1 MIVWGDGKGALR
13 IWGTAWTACTWRSRL
28 DLELAYDRRRGT
40 STKRRRNKERD
51 PEGRDRLASTNRGKE
66 AGGHSSPNWLERAA
80 DEPVNRLMLP
90 RKLELDAL
98 MTRFD
103 VAEPYRPG
111 DVGGGAGWLT
121 SAATIFTRIS
131 LSKETAFIQTDE

>member
-40 STKRRRNKERD
+40 STKRRRNEERD

-66 AGGHSSPNWLERAA
+66 AVTP
-80 DEPVNRLMLP
+80 LP
-90 RKLELDAL
+90 
-98 MTRFD
+98 T
-103 VAEPYRPG
+103 G
-111 DVGGGAGWLT
+111 
-121 SAATIFTRIS
+121 
-131 LSKETAFIQTDE
+131 